1 MTAAKGKPA
10 EWASAEETQAKLTP
24 LEAIEAEVDLADATV
39 EVSLGDTKV
48 RVRPVGEW
56 RSSSVRAMREGD
68 FDAWAQKALVD
79 GDYEIWQDV
88 DPTISE
94 CEAFFKEWGVVTGQD
109 SGKSGASRRSSRS
122 TARR

>member
-1 MTAAKGKPA
+1 MVAERKTPAA
-10 EWASAEETQAKLTP
+10 
-24 LEAIEAEVDLADATV
+24 LEAVEAEVDAGDGTV
-39 EVSLGDTKV
+39 EVPLADTTV

-68 FDAWAQKALVD
+68 FDAWAQKALAED
-79 GDYEIWQDV
+79 DYQTWLDV
-88 DPTISE
+88 DPTITE
-94 CEAFFKEWGVVTGQD
+94 CEKFFTAWGEATGQD